1 MERRLELPNGDVV
14 EPDDVLLHDGYPY
27 RYVPSEDGE
36 YAFVLSPLHWGD
48 SGMDIPF
55 RDRDALVAQW
65 SDDSRGTLTPSKWGD
80 WLESARDEDWID
92 AEEVATFA
100 RELPVDA
107 SIEGDAAP
115 ATADA
120 TDATDGDDAGFL
132 ARLRG
137 LVGR

>member
-1 MERRLELPNGDVV
+1 M
-14 EPDDVLLHDGYPY
+14 
-27 RYVPSEDGE
+27 PSEDDE
-36 YAFVLSPLHWGD
+36 HAFALSPLYWGD

-65 SDDSRGTLTPSKWGD
+65 SDDSRGTLTPTEWEA
-80 WLESARDEDWID
+80 WLEGARDEDWAD

-107 SIEGDAAP
+107 SAESDAASDGD
-115 ATADA
+115 DA
-120 TDATDGDDAGFL
+120 ASDDDDAASDDGDDAGIL